1 MDIGQIF
8 ITLFINPFT
17 NILVAIYQGLVYLH
31 IPYPLGFSIVLLT
44 FAIRGIMWPILAT
57 QTKQMHKMQKMS
69 PHLAALKEK
78 HKGDKKKQ
86 QEETMKLYKE
96 HGINPAA
103 GCLPAIV
110 QLVVFGSL
118 YSTLLHFASASTQ
131 KAVESINQ
139 ALYFPALHISAKE
152 GLDTSFFGLNIA
164 TSPQKMLE
172 HGVPLIILVP
182 LATAALQ
189 FVLSKMMIPE
199 KITIVA
205 KEGKAKKVKKEEKTA
220 DFASA
225 FQTQSLYIF
234 PAMIGFFSFTL
245 PVGMA
250 LYWNTFTLFGIIQQ
264 YVLVGP
270 GGARPWFKKVGL
282 NKE

>member
-17 NILVAIYQGLVYLH
+17 NVLVAIYQALEFLH
-31 IPYPLGFSIVLLT
+31 IPYPLGFSIILLT
-44 FAIRGIMWPILAT
+44 VAIRAVMWPILAT

-69 PHLAALKEK
+69 PHLAKIKEK
-78 HKGDKKKQ
+78 HKTDKKKQ

-118 YSTLLHFASASTQ
+118 YSTLLHFASASSG
-131 KAVESINQ
+131 KAVEAINK
-139 ALYFPALHISAKE
+139 ALYFPWLKLTSSE
-152 GLDTSFFGLNIA
+152 GLDTNFFGLNIA
-164 TSPQKMLE
+164 VSPQSIITGKDQP
-172 HGVPLIILVP
+172 VAAYLIILVP
-182 LATAALQ
+182 LITAGTQ
-189 FVLSKMMIPE
+189 FILSKMMAPE
-199 KITIVA
+199 KPLPL
-205 KEGKAKKVKKEEKTA
+205 KKGETKKEA
-220 DFASA
+220 DFATA

-234 PAMIGFFSFTL
+234 PLMIGFFSFTL

-250 LYWNTFTLFGIIQQ
+250 LYWNTFTIFGIIQQ
-264 YVLVGP
+264 YILVGP
-270 GGARPWFKKVGL
+270 GGAKEWFHKVGL
-282 NKE
+282 KKD

>member
-31 IPYPLGFSIVLLT
+31 IPYPLGFSIILLT
-44 FAIRGIMWPILAT
+44 FAIRAVMWPILAA

-78 HKGDKKKQ
+78 HKGDKKRQ

-96 HGINPAA
+96 HGVNPAA
-103 GCLPAIV
+103 GCLPAVV

-131 KAVESINQ
+131 KAVDSINH
-139 ALYFPALHISAKE
+139 ALYFPALHITTKE

-164 TSPQKMLE
+164 TSPQKMLAYA
-172 HGVPLIILVP
+172 PLIVLVP
-182 LATAALQ
+182 VTTALLQ
-189 FVLSKMMIPE
+189 FVLSKMMTPQ
-199 KITIVA
+199 KVTIVA
-205 KEGKAKKVKKEEKTA
+205 KEGKAKNVKKEEKTA

-270 GGARPWFKKVGL
+270 GGARAWFQKVGL